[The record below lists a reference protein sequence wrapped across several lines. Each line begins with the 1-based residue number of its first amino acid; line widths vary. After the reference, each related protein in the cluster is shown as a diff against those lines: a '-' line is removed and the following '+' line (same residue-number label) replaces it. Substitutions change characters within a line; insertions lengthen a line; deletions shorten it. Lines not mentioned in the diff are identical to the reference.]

1 MKKRTP
7 NPLTRSF
14 IGTGKYFNEVTL
26 HLYRNSQKALEY
38 GDGKAWDNAKGKG
51 QKKYMPRGKVFA
63 RLEQL
68 NTTKWFSKLQA
79 DVDALAEQVLGG
91 DVNDNA

>member
-7 NPLTRSF
+7 NPITKSF
-14 IGTGKYFNEVTL
+14 IGTGTYFNEVTE
-26 HLYRNSQKALEY
+26 HLYRNSQRALEY

-51 QKKYMPRGKVFA
+51 RKKYVPRGKVFT

-68 NTTKWFSKLQA
+68 NTTKWFNKLEA
-79 DVDALAEQVLGG
+79 DINALSEQVIEEVLNT
-91 DVNDNA
+91 D